1 MSVRTRHMEQPGS
14 RQSIPA
20 SMRILSRPSRT
31 ACSLTRPEP
40 GTTIAY
46 TSLCTFVCSARL
58 YTSTH
63 TCARTHTMQKT
74 ICTFLPLTTAAT
86 ARISSIRP
94 LVQDPTNTCV
104 CVCVCIPPHIRART
118 HTHTH
123 ERERESLY
131 CEREERE
138 REKERKTRRFA
149 DAHLKRNT
157 TKERWME
164 MLSSLYEQ
172 EESLL
177 PYIAV
182 P

>member
-46 TSLCTFVCSARL
+46 TSLWTFVCSARL
-58 YTSTH
+58 YTSTQ

-104 CVCVCIPPHIRART
+104 CACVCVCIPPRIRART
-118 HTHTH
+118 HTHTRK
-123 ERERESLY
+123 RERITEGG
-131 CEREERE
+131 EERE
-138 REKERKTRRFA
+138 RAQTQKPSTA
-149 DAHLKRNT
+149 TAQSQT
-157 TKERWME
+157 
-164 MLSSLYEQ
+164 LSILTSD
-172 EESLL
+172 SFSFGDR
-177 PYIAV
+177 PM
-182 P
+182 